1 MRQPLLVPLDGS
13 DHAEA
18 VLPWAVRLARVRDWQ
33 IYLVQAA
40 RLPTL
45 PSSGMLGEEMSPE
58 LYEQILNAETEG
70 ATAYLNEVRQRLIGE
85 VPDIQIVVRAGT
97 AEEVILDLADELGVA
112 AIAMASHVHS
122 GLMRVLLGSVA
133 ERIIHHAT
141 VPVLVVRA
149 TSDHPAPA
157 PALDRI
163 LVPLD
168 GSTLAERALDLA
180 GELVAD
186 GGTLILVRA
195 DQPVEQV
202 VPQSEGMVLFEDRE
216 ATAEAVSLD
225 QDYLKRIAA
234 ERSRPGLTIVTV
246 TTLDDAPDAI
256 LKAAPEQQANLI
268 VMSTHGHTGP
278 MRMILGSVAD
288 RVVRHAEVP
297 VLLVSARALAARV
310 VGQAAVRD
318 IMTRDLTTVGADES
332 LIVAIRKLL
341 RRRVS
346 GAPVVEAD
354 GTLVGVLSEGD
365 LLAWQTRLA
374 KTLIEEEAL
383 EPSEYARR
391 LSTETVRS
399 VMAHPAT
406 TIPETASALEAIE
419 LFRDRGLGRLPV
431 VSEGKLIGIVTRSDV
446 LWEMLRQAVTS
457 ADEGGQGAPPAP

>member
-18 VLPWAVRLARVRDWQ
+18 VLPWVAYLARVQDWQ
-33 IYLVQAA
+33 IHLVQAA
-40 RLPTL
+40 RLPTA
-45 PSSGMLGEEMSPE
+45 PSAGAYGEEMTPQ
-58 LYEQILNAETEG
+58 LYDEVISAETEG
-70 ATAYLNEVRQRLIGE
+70 ASGYLNEVRQRLIGE
-85 VPDIQIVVRAGT
+85 TPDVEIIVRLGRP
-97 AEEVILDLADELGVA
+97 EEVILDLADELGVA

-122 GLMRVLLGSVA
+122 GLRRILLGSVT
-133 ERIIHHAT
+133 ERIVHHAT

-149 TSDHPAPA
+149 PSDQSPQT
-157 PALDRI
+157 PALARV

-168 GSTLAERALDLA
+168 GSSLAERALDLA
-180 GELVAD
+180 DGLVDD

-202 VPQSEGMVLFEDRE
+202 VPQSEGMVMFEDRE
-216 ATAEAVSLD
+216 ATDEAVRED
-225 QDYLKRIAA
+225 RDYLTRIAA
-234 ERSRPGLTIVTV
+234 EHSRPGMSVV
-246 TTLDDAPDAI
+246 TTTSLDDPSDGI
-256 LKAAPEQQANLI
+256 LKAAREQQANLI
-268 VMSTHGHTGP
+268 VMSTHGQTGA
-278 MRMILGSVAD
+278 MRMIIGSVAD

-310 VGQAAVRD
+310 VGQAAVREL
-318 IMTRDLTTVGADES
+318 MTRDLTTVGADEA

-346 GAPVVEAD
+346 GAPVVDAD
-354 GTLVGVLSEGD
+354 GTLVGVLSEMD
-365 LLAWQTRLA
+365 LLDWQTKLA

-391 LSTETVRS
+391 LAAETVRA

-406 TIPETASALEAIE
+406 TIPETASVLEAIE

-431 VSEGKLIGIVTRSDV
+431 VSEGKLVGIVTRSDV
-446 LWEMLRQAVTS
+446 LWEMLRQSMTS
-457 ADEGGQGAPPAP
+457 AGTPDEVEPPTP